1 MGVGGH
7 RKNKPQR
14 TRRTRKKKQTTE
26 NTEKANHRGHRE
38 HGDRKRGGADTLVR
52 PYKARH
58 WVEQRAVGKGGPGR
72 LESRPQARKPA
83 PQRTRH
89 GGHRK
94 NKPQRTRRT
103 RRWEKR
109 GRLEVEGAVVRATP
123 PALAVE
129 GVGKP
134 GQVVGVWLCRR
145 DRRHGKPGGLLHFG
159 GGGLRWRAQS
169 CGPRRQPWRWRALGS
184 PGRWWVCG
192 AAGVT
197 AGMASLAACSTRTSG
212 VASKTACST
221 RTSGVASE
229 AARSAQRRRA
239 RVSPWAD

>member
-1 MGVGGH
+1 MG
-7 RKNKPQR
+7 
-14 TRRTRKKKQTTE
+14 
-26 NTEKANHRGHRE
+26 RE
-38 HGDRKRGGADTLVR
+38 GADTLVH
-52 PYKARH
+52 PHKARR
-58 WVEQRAVGKGGPGR
+58 WVEQRAVGKGDQGR

-145 DRRHGKPGGLLHFG
+145 DRRHGKPGGLLHLGRRGDWVEERPWVKGAQAGWKAGRRLESLPHIGHDTEGTEKTNHRGHG
-159 GGGLRWRAQS
+159 GHGEKQTTEDTEDTEMG
-169 CGPRRQPWRWRALGS
+169 
-184 PGRWWVCG
+184 
-192 AAGVT
+192 
-197 AGMASLAACSTRTSG
+197 
-212 VASKTACST
+212 K
-221 RTSGVASE
+221 E

-239 RVSPWAD
+239 RVSRWAD

>member
-1 MGVGGH
+1 MG
-7 RKNKPQR
+7 
-14 TRRTRKKKQTTE
+14 
-26 NTEKANHRGHRE
+26 RE
-38 HGDRKRGGADTLVR
+38 GADRLGR

-145 DRRHGKPGGLLHFG
+145 DRRHGKPGGLLHADIRCG
-159 GGGLRWRAQS
+159 KQDCLLHANIRCGKRDCALRTAAE
-169 CGPRRQPWRWRALGS
+169 GEGQPLG
-184 PGRWWVCG
+184 
-192 AAGVT
+192 
-197 AGMASLAACSTRTSG
+197 
-212 VASKTACST
+212 
-221 RTSGVASE
+221 
-229 AARSAQRRRA
+229 
-239 RVSPWAD
+239 